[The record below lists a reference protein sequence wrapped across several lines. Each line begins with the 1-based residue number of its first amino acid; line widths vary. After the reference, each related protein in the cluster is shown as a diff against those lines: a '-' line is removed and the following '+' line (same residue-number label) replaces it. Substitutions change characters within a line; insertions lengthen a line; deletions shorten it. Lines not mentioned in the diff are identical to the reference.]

1 MKQRISYMLGA
12 FGHDMYYATLSGF
25 FILFVTSKLFEGLPA
40 AEASRMIAFISS
52 LVVIIRLIEIG
63 FDPVIG
69 GIIDNT
75 NTRFGKFKPWIA
87 IGGVIS
93 SVALALIFS
102 DFFGIAHTNTILYT
116 ILFIIVFIILDA
128 FYSFK
133 DIAFWSMLPALTTD
147 NREREKLATVARLGS
162 SFGGSSVGMFI
173 VPIIAFFTLMVTGHS
188 GQGASGWF
196 WFGMIVAIISGG
208 TALITAW
215 GTEEKQSE
223 LRQIGQKTTTIEI
236 FKSIAKNDQLLWISL
251 TYILYAI
258 ANVATQ
264 STLMLYF
271 KYVLDALDSYS
282 LVGLIGMIAGFIAVP
297 LFPILVKKL
306 TRRLVF
312 TIGILFMIVGY
323 GIFLTAGTNLT
334 AVLVGI
340 AIFLFPQQLVFLSV
354 LMTITDAVEYGQWKN
369 GVRNEA
375 VTLAMRPL
383 LDKLAG
389 ALGNGFVGFIA
400 VSVGM
405 TGSATAASITSS
417 NVSAFKMYVFILP
430 AIVMALALVIFLSR
444 INLTEKRHQEIVKE
458 LKARVVTE
466 SRSLSNLTTKFEEK
480 FGGSENV
487 NYFFSPGSINLLGEN
502 TNYKDGHVLSIATTV
517 GTMGVAR
524 LRTDD
529 KIRLYSMNFEEQG
542 LIEFRLSELK
552 DSISGTW
559 ANDVKAMILNFNQSG
574 YEMTHGFDLLV
585 KGDIPIT
592 SGLSSSAS
600 LEILVATVLNDLY
613 ALNLD
618 RLAIVKLGQQA
629 ENSHTGVQ
637 SRVIAQFAITFG
649 RNGKGI
655 LLDGNTLDYKL
666 LPIEL
671 GEYDLVVMN
680 TNVAHEVGN
689 FKYNERVSETQSA
702 LKALQSEL
710 SIQTLN
716 QLTPVEFDAHKT
728 VIGDEMLIKRARYV
742 VYENNR
748 VKEAQDALAAGD
760 LTTFGQLLNDSQA
773 SLKED
778 FEVTTQEL
786 DTLVTLAQSQE
797 GVLGVRMTSIG
808 FSGSALAFVK
818 HENVPAF
825 EEKVGNVY
833 ESETGNKVAFY
844 TTQIGNGAEKIVQ

>member
-1 MKQRISYMLGA
+1 M
-12 FGHDMYYATLSGF
+12 
-25 FILFVTSKLFEGLPA
+25 
-40 AEASRMIAFISS
+40 
-52 LVVIIRLIEIG
+52 
-63 FDPVIG
+63 
-69 GIIDNT
+69 
-75 NTRFGKFKPWIA
+75 
-87 IGGVIS
+87 
-93 SVALALIFS
+93 
-102 DFFGIAHTNTILYT
+102 
-116 ILFIIVFIILDA
+116 
-128 FYSFK
+128 
-133 DIAFWSMLPALTTD
+133 
-147 NREREKLATVARLGS
+147 
-162 SFGGSSVGMFI
+162 
-173 VPIIAFFTLMVTGHS
+173 
-188 GQGASGWF
+188 
-196 WFGMIVAIISGG
+196 
-208 TALITAW
+208 
-215 GTEEKQSE
+215 
-223 LRQIGQKTTTIEI
+223 
-236 FKSIAKNDQLLWISL
+236 
-251 TYILYAI
+251 
-258 ANVATQ
+258 
-264 STLMLYF
+264 
-271 KYVLDALDSYS
+271 
-282 LVGLIGMIAGFIAVP
+282 
-297 LFPILVKKL
+297 
-306 TRRLVF
+306 
-312 TIGILFMIVGY
+312 
-323 GIFLTAGTNLT
+323 
-334 AVLVGI
+334 
-340 AIFLFPQQLVFLSV
+340 
-354 LMTITDAVEYGQWKN
+354 
-369 GVRNEA
+369 
-375 VTLAMRPL
+375 
-383 LDKLAG
+383 
-389 ALGNGFVGFIA
+389 
-400 VSVGM
+400 
-405 TGSATAASITSS
+405 
-417 NVSAFKMYVFILP
+417 
-430 AIVMALALVIFLSR
+430 
-444 INLTEKRHQEIVKE
+444 
-458 LKARVVTE
+458 
-466 SRSLSNLTTKFEEK
+466 TTKFEEK

-502 TNYKDGHVLSIATTV
+502 TNDKDGHVLSIATTV

-552 DSISGTW
+552 DSISGSW

-655 LLDGNTLDYKL
+655 LLDVNTLDYKL

-702 LKALQSEL
+702 LKTLQSEL

-844 TTQIGNGAEKIVQ
+844 TTQIGNGAEKIVH